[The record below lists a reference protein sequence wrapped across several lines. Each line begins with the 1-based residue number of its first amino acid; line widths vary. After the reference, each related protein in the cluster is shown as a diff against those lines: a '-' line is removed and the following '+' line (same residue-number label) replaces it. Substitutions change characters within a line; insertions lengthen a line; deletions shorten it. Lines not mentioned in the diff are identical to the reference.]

1 MIATTI
7 RPFEPADRQTLFR
20 IAADTAFFGEPIERY
35 LDDRRVFTDLF
46 YRYYTDFEPDL
57 CWVAET
63 GGVVVGFLAGCA
75 RSSKQDETIR
85 RFLLPEVLKGL
96 IRRRYRIGRKTLRYA
111 TALALAAL
119 LGEIPPANQT
129 EYPAHLH
136 INLDAAYRGLGLGRR
151 LMAAYLSQLEQMA
164 VPGVHLHTT
173 NINQAA
179 CVLYKRM
186 GFTLIAQ
193 RPTRIWKHLVDKPV
207 VNRLYGKRLIAVP
220 VQETLLKQ
228 P

>member
-7 RPFEPADRQTLFR
+7 RPFQPADRQALFR
-20 IAADTAFFGEPIERY
+20 IAADTAFFGDPIEHY
-35 LDDRRVFTDLF
+35 LDDRGIFTDLF

-57 CWVAET
+57 CWVAEA
-63 GGVVVGFLAGCA
+63 GGAVVGFLAGCA
-75 RSSKQDETIR
+75 SSSKQERAIR
-85 RFLLPEVLKGL
+85 RNLLPGVLKGL
-96 IRRRYRIGRKTLRYA
+96 LRRRYRLGKKTLRYA
-111 TALALAAL
+111 AVLGLAAL
-119 LGEIPPANQT
+119 LGEIPPANLT

-136 INLDAAYRGLGLGRR
+136 INLKADYRGLGLGRR
-151 LMAAYLSQLEQMA
+151 LMAAYLDQLEQMA

-186 GFTLIAQ
+186 GFVLIDQ
-193 RPTRIWKHLVDKPV
+193 RPTFMWKHLVDEPV
-207 VNRLYGKRLIAVP
+207 VNRLYGKRLITAP
-220 VQETLLKQ
+220 VQV